1 NKVSGAGG
9 RHLEERATVRLM
21 AQSNGWLG
29 NLPPDIKAEAF
40 IRRDLYGSYCNN
52 SIPRLAQLR
61 LVVLSITLFPLKLF
75 ACLICVISYFLVV
88 VFGNIAFREPFKAKY
103 MAFWGKFWT
112 RMVLYC
118 LGFWYIKWVY
128 INADGSLSNRPP
140 AGLEERHFGGYVSNH
155 CSWVDIVL
163 YMSRLFPS
171 FVAKKDVST
180 LPLIGPI
187 SKSMQCLFVDR
198 EARLAMPGVDSGSTG
213 QGTSQLVRDRMLRKY
228 DEQSAELP
236 MLLFPEGTTTN
247 NRYIMPFKR
256 GAFVAGVPVQ
266 PLVLKYDTSGRFSPT
281 WDSMPGHLHIFLAMT
296 EFSFR
301 VTCYM
306 LPLYKPS
313 EAEKADPALYAENV
327 RQMMVKYS
335 GIPACDDTYADK
347 LAFFKYIKEQMAQQD
362 NQGHRGPLVDGR
374 TTAETKAPSKVEVE
388 ARAAVYGLRHRKE
401 PAARVTTKVR

>member
-1 NKVSGAGG
+1 MPVLTCSLVVHLYFSGWSRAPSFPSC
-9 RHLEERATVRLM
+9 LEVYERPCKSGYTYYCSLTLLTVR
-21 AQSNGWLG
+21 AVC
-29 NLPPDIKAEAF
+29 
-40 IRRDLYGSYCNN
+40 GS
-52 SIPRLAQLR
+52 R
-61 LVVLSITLFPLKLF
+61 FP
-75 ACLICVISYFLVV
+75 
-88 VFGNIAFREPFKAKY
+88 
-103 MAFWGKFWT
+103 
-112 RMVLYC
+112 
-118 LGFWYIKWVY
+118 
-128 INADGSLSNRPP
+128 
-140 AGLEERHFGGYVSNH
+140 
-155 CSWVDIVL
+155 
-163 YMSRLFPS
+163 
-171 FVAKKDVST
+171 
-180 LPLIGPI
+180 IGC
-187 SKSMQCLFVDR
+187 M
-198 EARLAMPGVDSGSTG
+198 
-213 QGTSQLVRDRMLRKY
+213 QLVRDRMLRKY